1 MTTPPLPPGFV
12 LDPPAAGAQPFG
24 QFGAG
29 NIDLT
34 NRPRVRNTDGSIS
47 TVRSMSAN
55 FDGKEVLLPTVSD
68 DGRIMSDDE
77 AIQQYLRTG
86 QNLGSFSTV
95 DEANAYADRLHREQE
110 SMYANAGIPPL
121 PPGFQLD
128 EMPITDLPA
137 VQAAPSPAAVPAPRA
152 TDDMSGLDRFRAGI
166 GKGLVDS
173 AEGIAQA
180 GIDSFSRPVAAS
192 RSAADAVVPAGA
204 YKDLLMGAYDRFL
217 TPQKE
222 MREHVGERRALDQ
235 DLMDTGAGRLG
246 GFTGAVAGSLPMGG
260 IGMAGR
266 GVGAARA
273 IGQNALAG
281 AFQGTLAPVVSDEER
296 FKNGA
301 LGAAFGGGLSAAGR
315 GVMRAAE
322 EAFPPNTLA
331 RMLNYF
337 GGKANKTPHAAESEA
352 LAQRTGID
360 FTPGMVSGG
369 KAQTAVENMARQSVF
384 TADTAFEADKRIAEQ
399 AIANVN
405 RLMDRITPDGASGQ
419 AVGHRVQQTVDKA
432 IDSVVERRDQT
443 AAQQFGAI
451 RRMVGDA
458 KVVDYAATRR
468 VLQDMIQENAD
479 VLGADPRRIRMQ
491 AQRMLDELSGKDGFT
506 LESARKSRSSYG
518 KAARGQSNLLNN
530 VDRTVNQ
537 TFAKR
542 MYAAISDDIDAAG
555 VRLDEAAGF
564 GQNGIVPQG
573 VNAARPS
580 ELLKQANDEYRNH
593 SDLLRLIQ
601 QSPMRRLLGDKVDV
615 DGFTQYSLPPEKV
628 IESMGS
634 MKPSELEQVRHFM
647 ERQEPEVWQQY
658 KRLLVD
664 DALAAAETAPTS
676 SGANHVPF
684 NASGFLRA
692 LGGDKPAKVDQL
704 RAIFNPGEMAEVM
717 DAMQAARRLGDKFGA
732 NFSGTGPYAEV
743 SQASRSFVDA
753 LKNMSVSAAVG
764 AASPALGLKGVARM
778 MLNADGRRG
787 LIELAQL
794 PPGSKRAND
803 LAAYLASVAAVRAD
817 GGDEPLEIEITGG
830 QPGAAPTEQEMA
842 ALRAKM
848 AQGQ

>member
-1 MTTPPLPPGFV
+1 MPIEIELP
-12 LDPPAAGAQPFG
+12 
-24 QFGAG
+24 
-29 NIDLT
+29 
-34 NRPRVRNTDGSIS
+34 DGSI
-47 TVRSMSAN
+47 AE
-55 FDGKEVLLPTVSD
+55 FPDGMAD
-68 DGRIMSDDE
+68 ADIE
-77 AIQQYLRTG
+77 AVIQKQFP
-86 QNLGSFSTV
+86 S
-95 DEANAYADRLHREQE
+95 
-110 SMYANAGIPPL
+110 
-121 PPGFQLD
+121 
-128 EMPITDLPA
+128 
-137 VQAAPSPAAVPAPRA
+137 PSPAAARAAPAAQPAPRA

-173 AEGIAQA
+173 ADGIAQA

-192 RSAADAVVPAGA
+192 RAAADAVVPAGA
-204 YKDLLMGAYDRFL
+204 YKDFLMGAYDRFL

-235 DLMDTGAGRLG
+235 DLMDTGAGKGGNVLG
-246 GFTGAVAGSLPMGG
+246 IIAGSLPLGG
-260 IGMAGR
+260 VGTVGR

-281 AFQGTLAPVVSDEER
+281 AFQGTLAPVVNEEER

-322 EAFPPNTLA
+322 EVLPSNTLA
-331 RMLNYF
+331 RVMNYF
-337 GGKANKTPHAAESEA
+337 GDRANRAPYAAESEA

-384 TADTAFEADKRIAEQ
+384 SADTAFEADRRIAEQ

-419 AVGHRVQQTVDKA
+419 AVGSRVQQAVDKA
-432 IDSVVERRDQT
+432 IDSVVERRDQM

-451 RRMVGDA
+451 RQMVGDA

-491 AQRMLDELSGKDGFT
+491 AQRMLDELSGKGGFT

-555 VRLDEAAGF
+555 VRLDDAAGF
-564 GQNGIVPQG
+564 GQNGVVPQG
-573 VNAARPS
+573 ANATRPS

-601 QSPMRRLLGDKVDV
+601 QSPMRRLLGEKVDV

-628 IESMGS
+628 VESMRS

-664 DALAAAETAPTS
+664 DALAAAESAPTS
-676 SGANHVPF
+676 AGANHIPF
-684 NASGFLRA
+684 NASGFMKA
-692 LGGDKPAKVDQL
+692 LGGDKPDKVDQL

-732 NFSGTGPYAEV
+732 NFSGTGPFNEV
-743 SQASRSFVDA
+743 AQASRGFVEGI
-753 LKNMSVSAAVG
+753 KNMSLNAVVG
-764 AASPALGLKGVARM
+764 AASPAMGLRGVARM
-778 MLNADGRRG
+778 MLNSDGRKG
-787 LIELAQL
+787 LIELARL

-803 LAAYLASVAAVRAD
+803 LAAYLASIAAVRTDANSD
-817 GGDEPLEIEITGG
+817 PLEIEVTGG
-830 QPGAAPTEQEMA
+830 QPGAAPTPEEME
-842 ALRAKM
+842 ALRAQM
-848 AQGQ
+848 RSNSGQ

>member
-1 MTTPPLPPGFV
+1 MPIEVELP
-12 LDPPAAGAQPFG
+12 
-24 QFGAG
+24 
-29 NIDLT
+29 
-34 NRPRVRNTDGSIS
+34 DGSI
-47 TVRSMSAN
+47 AE
-55 FDGKEVLLPTVSD
+55 FPDGMAD
-68 DGRIMSDDE
+68 ADIE
-77 AIQQYLRTG
+77 AVIQKQFP
-86 QNLGSFSTV
+86 S
-95 DEANAYADRLHREQE
+95 
-110 SMYANAGIPPL
+110 
-121 PPGFQLD
+121 
-128 EMPITDLPA
+128 
-137 VQAAPSPAAVPAPRA
+137 PSPAAARAAPAAQPAPRA

-166 GKGLVDS
+166 GKGLVDTG
-173 AEGIAQA
+173 EGILQTV
-180 GIDSFSRPVAAS
+180 IDQFSRPANVTQAAVD
-192 RSAADAVVPAGA
+192 RFAPGGMLADAV
-204 YKDLLMGAYDRFL
+204 KRTNDLWLQ
-217 TPQKE
+217 PQRA
-222 MREHVGERRALDQ
+222 MREHVAERRAMDE
-235 DLMDTGAGRLG
+235 DLTDTGAGFVGNLA
-246 GFTGAVAGSLPMGG
+246 GALAGSLPTL
-260 IGMAGR
+260 
-266 GVGAARA
+266 GVGVAARGAGAANA
-273 IGQNALAG
+273 IGNAALGG
-281 AFQGTLAPVVSDEER
+281 AFQGALQPSVSETDR
-296 FKNGA
+296 LGNSA

-315 GVMRAAE
+315 GVMRVAE
-322 EAFPPNTLA
+322 EVLPSNTLA
-331 RMLNYF
+331 RVMNYF
-337 GGKANKTPHAAESEA
+337 GNKANQSPYAAESEA

-384 TADTAFEADKRIAEQ
+384 SADTAFEADKRIAEQ

-419 AVGHRVQQTVDKA
+419 AVGHRVQQAVDKA

-451 RRMVGDA
+451 RGMVGDA

-468 VLQDMIQENAD
+468 VLQDIIQENAD

-518 KAARGQSNLLNN
+518 RAARGQSNLLNN

-564 GQNGIVPQG
+564 GQNGVIPQG
-573 VNAARPS
+573 ANATRPS

-601 QSPMRRLLGDKVDV
+601 QSPMRRLLGEKVDV

-628 IESMGS
+628 VESMRS

-664 DALAAAETAPTS
+664 DALAAAESAPTS
-676 SGANHVPF
+676 AGANHVPF
-684 NASGFLRA
+684 NASGFMRA
-692 LGGDKPAKVDQL
+692 LGGDKPDKVDQL

-732 NFSGTGPYAEV
+732 NFSGTGPFNEV
-743 SQASRSFVDA
+743 AQASRGFVEGI
-753 LKNMSVSAAVG
+753 KNMSLNAVVG
-764 AASPALGLKGVARM
+764 AASPAMGLRGVARM
-778 MLNADGRRG
+778 MLNSDGRKG
-787 LIELAQL
+787 LIELARM

-803 LAAYLASVAAVRAD
+803 LAAYLASIAAVRTVGNND
-817 GGDEPLEIEITGG
+817 PLEIEVTGG
-830 QPGAAPTEQEMA
+830 QPGAAPTQEEME
-842 ALRAKM
+842 ALRAQVRAN
-848 AQGQ
+848 AQMEQ